1 MSEVLGDAD
10 PSDNLLDDDDFD
22 DLEDFDGAEPP
33 TASGLG
39 STLAS
44 PAALAIAALI
54 LATVSMIGLLSS
66 YSLVNAFALT
76 HPTAN
81 AAFGARISA
90 AVELGLGLLA
100 LLFAGLAHNASRHEL
115 DQPAQR
121 LPRALA
127 GAAFL
132 IALISIAES
141 GGSLLIMIGA
151 HPATGG

>member
-66 YSLVNAFALT
+66 YSL
-76 HPTAN
+76 
-81 AAFGARISA
+81 
-90 AVELGLGLLA
+90 A